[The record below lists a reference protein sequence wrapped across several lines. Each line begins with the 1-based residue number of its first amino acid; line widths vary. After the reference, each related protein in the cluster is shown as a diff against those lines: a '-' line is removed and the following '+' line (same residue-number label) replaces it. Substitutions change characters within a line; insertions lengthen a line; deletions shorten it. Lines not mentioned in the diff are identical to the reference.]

1 MNKLKG
7 MVKPIPPIPRDFRMA
22 AMAGSYPYFK
32 GEDTTTISFF
42 ARALRSKASL
52 FLYFEKGET
61 LLTRTYIG
69 RLHC

>member
-42 ARALRSKASL
+42 ARALRSKA
-52 FLYFEKGET
+52 LYF
-61 LLTRTYIG
+61 YILK
-69 RLHC
+69 RERPF